1 MKSSIKAI
9 CRSIVTSLFVIFLI
23 YIACFTDIPQKT
35 VNLFKAKIEEYNN
48 AFEIY
53 DENFKVNDLTIN
65 MSSYYY
71 NTLTEGQKKIYA
83 SIANATKNF
92 QSEFVI
98 RNYEAGTK
106 DEFAG
111 EVKLAIGAFMDD
123 HPEAFYLK
131 ANYSSYVI
139 EGITQNYGYVRLNY
153 TEDDV
158 EIMRDEVNKV
168 SDKISQYIEGLDG
181 KTEFEKEVIIHDR
194 LSYDVVYSDLDEFP
208 REYHTAE
215 GPLLEGIG
223 VCDGFAKALQLVY
236 NKAGIDSIIVLGVLD
251 EPHAWNLVKIENE
264 WYHVDLT
271 SSHSVYG
278 DTGVVNH
285 GYFNLSDEKM
295 KKFATMDE
303 EAIIPRATSN
313 KYNFYVA
320 NDLVIDMNQDID
332 SRLRDIVTKYEDKN
346 YIEFYLEGDV
356 SQRISNVLTS
366 LRSIDNSFITG
377 SKLYYY
383 NIENAIIIPKN

>member
-1 MKSSIKAI
+1 MKSSIRAI
-9 CRSIVTSLFVIFLI
+9 CHSIVTSLLVIFLI
-23 YIACFTDIPQKT
+23 YIVCFTDIPEKT
-35 VNLFKAKIEEYNN
+35 IEFFKATIEEYKND
-48 AFEIY
+48 FEVY
-53 DENFKVNDLTIN
+53 HKNFKVNELTIN

-98 RNYEAGTK
+98 RDYKAGTK
-106 DEFAG
+106 DEFAE
-111 EVKLAIGAFMDD
+111 EVKVAIGAFMDD

-131 ANYSSYVI
+131 ANYSSYVV
-139 EGITQNYGYVRLNY
+139 EGILQNYGYVRLNY

-158 EIMRDEVNKV
+158 EKIKDELNKV
-168 SDKISQYIEGLDG
+168 AEKLSEYVDGLEG

-194 LSYDVVYSDLDEFP
+194 LSYDVVYSDLEEFP

-223 VCDGFAKALQLVY
+223 VCDGFAKALQLAY
-236 NKAGIDSIIVLGVLD
+236 NKAGIDSIIVLGVIN

-271 SSHSVYG
+271 SSHSVYA

-285 GYFNLSDEKM
+285 GYFNLNDENM
-295 KKFATMDE
+295 KKFATMDVE
-303 EAIIPRATSN
+303 DILPKATSN

-320 NDLVIDMNQDID
+320 NDLVISTEQDIE
-332 SRLRDIVTKYEDKN
+332 SRLREIVPKYESEK

-356 SQRISNVLTS
+356 SQRISNVLTA
-366 LRSIDNSFITG
+366 LRKIDDSFISG

-383 NIENAIIIPKN
+383 NIENAIIIQKN